1 MQNCLLSISGAIFI
15 HARHLHSHGRLPSS
29 IQAPRRRQASEA
41 HQQLLPNHHLPPSS
55 NQSINQS
62 IPFHSSRNQI
72 KSSYSPFPGQRR
84 VVICLLQAQLRP
96 RGFSSC
102 PTGMRKCSIPWMT
115 PSGLV
120 MAASPFPA
128 VVSSTSLPEG
138 MGCEATGQESAASY
152 RHGGGG
158 CEPRLAREQSKKQK
172 ETSIWRGR
180 L

>member
-1 MQNCLLSISGAIFI
+1 MLSISGAIFI

-55 NQSINQS
+55 NQS